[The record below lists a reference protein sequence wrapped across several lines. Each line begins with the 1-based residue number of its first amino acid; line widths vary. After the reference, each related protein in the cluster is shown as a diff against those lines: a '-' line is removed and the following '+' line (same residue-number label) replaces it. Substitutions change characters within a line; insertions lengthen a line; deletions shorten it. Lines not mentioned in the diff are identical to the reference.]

1 MSPLWRLTLT
11 PRRTIFSFAKRSI
24 WPLPPNSGISIPQQ
38 ELVDEEICPDY
49 NSANFYPAKPG
60 TVLKEIENHITHH
73 NPEHH
78 GCMILRTCMD
88 DFEVT
93 GPEGKHMCLVYE
105 PMREP
110 FWIFQRRFIDH
121 NVPLPLVKPISIFSL
136 LALIISTQSAKSSMV
151 VSACHYYTVP
161 ILG

>member
-1 MSPLWRLTLT
+1 
-11 PRRTIFSFAKRSI
+11 
-24 WPLPPNSGISIPQQ
+24 
-38 ELVDEEICPDY
+38 
-49 NSANFYPAKPG
+49 
-60 TVLKEIENHITHH
+60 
-73 NPEHH
+73 
-78 GCMILRTCMD
+78 MD